1 MRDQTDFANT
11 SSTTTAASTT
21 ICFLIAIIIIVIIVV
36 VFIVLILQQQQQLL
50 QLPPTPPL
58 LLLQLQLLLL
68 LPRLHKHK
76 TIFINNNSD
85 KNNNNNTNSIF
96 WRKKHI
102 LREQTFKWNG
112 CWTIFLKICLFF
124 WPTNI
129 IWWKL
134 VVLQHAQTTHLCCS
148 VVWDIGHLH
157 EESRKG
163 DFLFTLLVPYE
174 IDQNRMPVRTR
185 CFGRGGCWT
194 LSIRSNHC
202 LPWGLWCFLSC
213 WGCTRQFR
221 LYRESGVYLWCTFIA
236 WWLSGLLTRVFHTAS
251 RSLQTKCCSKAAFA
265 LKNIE
270 NMEVI
275 SFQHVGFKF
284 LSSCGRCSNLTGN
297 PFTVSAHLPGSTF

>member
-58 LLLQLQLLLL
+58 LLLRLQLLLL

-163 DFLFTLLVPYE
+163 TSSLHFSCPMRSTKIACLFAPVALVVGAVEPWASEAITAFLGVFDVFWAAGAAQGSSVCTESLGCIFGVP
-174 IDQNRMPVRTR
+174 
-185 CFGRGGCWT
+185 
-194 LSIRSNHC
+194 S
-202 LPWGLWCFLSC
+202 
-213 WGCTRQFR
+213 
-221 LYRESGVYLWCTFIA
+221 
-236 WWLSGLLTRVFHTAS
+236 
-251 RSLQTKCCSKAAFA
+251 
-265 LKNIE
+265 
-270 NMEVI
+270 
-275 SFQHVGFKF
+275 
-284 LSSCGRCSNLTGN
+284 
-297 PFTVSAHLPGSTF
+297 